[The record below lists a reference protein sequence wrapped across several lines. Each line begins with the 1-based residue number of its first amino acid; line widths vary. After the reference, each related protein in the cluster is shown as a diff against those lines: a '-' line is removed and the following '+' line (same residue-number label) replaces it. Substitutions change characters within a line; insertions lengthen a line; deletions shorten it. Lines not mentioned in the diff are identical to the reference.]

1 MQVGK
6 AGSFPA
12 QRSWLNLRVRKCPW
26 TWRISVYPSVPPAQE
41 PHPQVNLLVW
51 VKAQEIAFQSS
62 TPIHYPTP
70 SRGHLPV
77 VSHLSSEK
85 RILVEHPRYSQ
96 VPRDTMPDNLSGQ
109 GMARQLQVKER
120 ERLRTKTNVSSEGK

>member
-41 PHPQVNLLVW
+41 PHPQVSLLVW

-85 RILVEHPRYSQ
+85 RILVECPWYSQ
-96 VPRDTMPDNLSGQ
+96 VPRNTMPESIRPGDGQ
-109 GMARQLQVKER
+109 TTSDQRER
-120 ERLRTKTNVSSEGK
+120 ERLSVKTNVISAGK